1 MNDNSATDEP
11 PADEP
16 TTELDI
22 GLAKICFVI
31 SLAREFDSQTP
42 LDERGDDDENDP
54 ELADVP
60 QSPAYQEL
68 VQFLSGLNRDEAVA
82 LVALVW
88 LGRDDYDAEDF
99 ADVLQEAGDQSGG
112 DPAAYLTG
120 VPLLADHLENALS
133 VLDLNCEGMESGR
146 E

>member
-1 MNDNSATDEP
+1 MNDEPATEE
-11 PADEP
+11 AA
-16 TTELDI
+16 TELDI

-31 SLAREFDSQTP
+31 ALAREFDSQTP
-42 LDERGDDDENDP
+42 LDERGDDDDDDP

-68 VQFLSGLNRDEAVA
+68 VQFLSGLNRDESSA

-88 LGRDDYDAEDF
+88 LGRDDYGAEDYPDLLEQ
-99 ADVLQEAGDQSGG
+99 AREQSGG
-112 DPAAYLTG
+112 DPVAYLTG

-133 VLDLNCEGMESGR
+133 ALDLSCEGMDSEHA
-146 E
+146 